1 MRVKILLDPTGPY
14 GLCNMVG
21 EVCEVNDDLA
31 LKLIETKHAEKTNDQ
46 LTKDD
51 GLRYAT
57 ITDSNGQP
65 KQVRVK

>member
-1 MRVKILLDPTGPY
+1 
-14 GLCNMVG
+14 MVG